1 MKSPAIKVHI
11 TDTQESLKFT
21 KSSLKKLVQ
30 EIIRFENQSCH
41 EVTLHLISDK
51 QMRQLH
57 ADYFD
62 DPSPTDCISFPL
74 DGPEEI
80 HYRILGEVFVCPDTA
95 IEFVKKSGGNAE
107 IETALYI
114 IHGLLH
120 LMGYD
125 DIKPTDRALMRAA
138 EKKHLDNLSVLDL
151 YLKLTT
157 KR

>member
-1 MKSPAIKVHI
+1 MKVHI
-11 TDTQESLKFT
+11 TDTQKSLKFS
-21 KSSLKKLVQ
+21 KISLKKIVQ
-30 EIIRFENQSCH
+30 EVIRFENQTCH
-41 EVTLHLISDK
+41 EVTLNLVSDA

-57 ADYFD
+57 ADHFN

-80 HYRILGEVFVCPDTA
+80 HYRVLGEVFVCPDTA
-95 IEFVKKSGGNAE
+95 IEFVKKNGGSVE
-107 IETALYI
+107 IETTLYI

-125 DIKPTDRALMRAA
+125 DIKAEDRALMRTA

-151 YLKLTT
+151 YLNLTT
-157 KR
+157 ER